1 MVVDTP
7 ERRKDM
13 QTQPEGQMTRSDR
26 FTTILNWAAVLMMVG
41 ALAMVFL
48 YAPRERTMGDVQ
60 RIFYFHLGS
69 AWVGFFAFFVTMAS
83 GVHYLWRGEQ
93 RWDILGS
100 ASAEVGTVFMTMAI
114 VSGSLWARP
123 VWNTWWTWD
132 PRLTISAVQWL
143 LYLAYFMLR
152 AGIEDPG
159 RRARFAAV
167 YGIIA
172 FLTVPMSFLSIR
184 IWRTIHP
191 VVVAGSPNSGAEGA
205 FSMTDA
211 MRHTMFFSLAAF
223 TVLYATL
230 LRHRLRLAWAQEQ
243 AARLR
248 QQVLNR
254 L

>member
-1 MVVDTP
+1 MNRT
-7 ERRKDM
+7 
-13 QTQPEGQMTRSDR
+13 DR
-26 FTTILNWAAVLMMVG
+26 LTTFLNWAAFLMTMG

-69 AWVGFFAFFVTMAS
+69 AWVGFFAFFVTMLS
-83 GVHYLWRGEQ
+83 GVLYLWKGEEG
-93 RWDILGS
+93 WDIVGN

-152 AGIEDPG
+152 AGIEDPA
-159 RRARFAAV
+159 RRARFSAV

-172 FLTVPMSFLSIR
+172 FLTVPLSFLSIR

-191 VVVAGSPNSGAEGA
+191 VVVGGNSGVSAEGA
-205 FSMTDA
+205 FNMTA
-211 MRHTMFFSLAAF
+211 KMRHTLFFSLGTF
-223 TVLYATL
+223 TALYFTL
-230 LRHRLRLAWAQEQ
+230 LRHRLRLAWAQERV
-243 AARLR
+243 ARLR
-248 QQVLNR
+248 QRVLSR
-254 L
+254 T